1 MQDDFAS
8 LFAFNR
14 WANAKMLDACRKLT
28 PEQYV
33 AEPVPGWS
41 SVRST
46 VVHIAVVTELWL
58 RGLEN
63 DPDDSI
69 PTEAEVATIDDAERL
84 LERAYQRFDRLL
96 PTLTPERLTTLVTY
110 RRRGHTATLPP
121 WAVLRQVVNHTTYH
135 RGQVASKLKR
145 FGIVQPETDFVLW
158 CFEHIPQQK

>member
-33 AEPVPGWS
+33 AEPVPDWP

-46 VVHIAVVTELWL
+46 VFHIVVVTELWL
-58 RGLEN
+58 RGLES
-63 DPDDSI
+63 DPDASI
-69 PTEAEVATIDDAERL
+69 PTEAEVATIEDAERL
-84 LERAYQRFDRLL
+84 LDRAYQRFDRLL
-96 PTLTPERLTTLVTY
+96 PALTPERLATPITLQ
-110 RRRGHTATLPP
+110 RRGRTATLPP
-121 WAVLRQVVNHTTYH
+121 WAVLRHLVNHTTYH

-145 FGIVQPETDFVLW
+145 FGIQQPETDFVYW
-158 CFEHIPQQK
+158 CFEQVPQQK